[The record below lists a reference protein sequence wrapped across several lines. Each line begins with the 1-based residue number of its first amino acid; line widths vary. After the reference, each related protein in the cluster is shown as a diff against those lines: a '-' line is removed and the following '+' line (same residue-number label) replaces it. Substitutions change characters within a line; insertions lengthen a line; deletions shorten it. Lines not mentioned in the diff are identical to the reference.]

1 MPISLTDIGDAVYMW
16 LLPSLRSVG
25 ACVWPWLP
33 ERVVVV
39 HIPCVLLP
47 PPGVRE
53 KAGRRQSTGLMQRVC
68 NAPLKELPATLPSTH
83 LTHANSLHTATAV
96 PHIPRPSQ
104 TAQAGS
110 LLRTTSFSCSL
121 GRFSFSLGRGLTA
134 CASALGAHFRLRQ
147 LGRGRG
153 ALWRLGGR
161 HLHLV
166 GRGVDVL
173 HPE

>member
-1 MPISLTDIGDAVYMW
+1 
-16 LLPSLRSVG
+16 
-25 ACVWPWLP
+25 
-33 ERVVVV
+33 
-39 HIPCVLLP
+39 
-47 PPGVRE
+47 
-53 KAGRRQSTGLMQRVC
+53 LMQRVC

-96 PHIPRPSQ
+96 PHIPRQSQ
-104 TAQAGS
+104 TAQAGVAPTHYLFF
-110 LLRTTSFSCSL
+110 LLTWPLF
-121 GRFSFSLGRGLTA
+121 FSLGRGLTA

-166 GRGVDVL
+166 GRGVRVRVRARADGVGVL
-173 HPE
+173 AAAASRRAPMPRHALAVRRAGAQRIERGSGGNGRSVRSSQGVGSGPRKGYS

>member
-1 MPISLTDIGDAVYMW
+1 M
-16 LLPSLRSVG
+16 
-25 ACVWPWLP
+25 
-33 ERVVVV
+33 
-39 HIPCVLLP
+39 
-47 PPGVRE
+47 
-53 KAGRRQSTGLMQRVC
+53 MQRVC

-166 GRGVDVL
+166 GRGVRVRVRARADGVGVL
-173 HPE
+173 AAAASRRAPMPRHALAVRRAGAQRIERGSGGNGRSVRSSQGVGSGPRKGYS